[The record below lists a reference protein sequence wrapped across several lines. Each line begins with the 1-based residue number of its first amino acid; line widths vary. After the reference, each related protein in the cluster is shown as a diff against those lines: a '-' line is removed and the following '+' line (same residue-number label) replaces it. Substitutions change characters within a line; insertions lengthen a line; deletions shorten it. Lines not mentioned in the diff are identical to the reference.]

1 MAYSFFE
8 VTRDEAVGV
17 VVMNRPPVNALSAA
31 LLEEF
36 AGVLDDMEGD
46 AQIRSMLLTAGEN
59 IRTRSAKF
67 FCAGADIKEFG
78 ETFFSGRASEA
89 VQRGAAIFT
98 RLQRFP
104 KPVVVAVN
112 GNALGGGCE
121 LVMAAHLRVLA
132 AEAWLGQPEIRLG
145 IIPGYGG
152 TQRLPRLMG
161 RGLAL
166 EYLLTG
172 DNISSDLAL
181 RTGLVNQVVPLEQ
194 CIPAGMAL
202 ARKLSGLAPLAARF
216 IIEAVNEG
224 LDRGIDDGVSVE
236 LDRMV
241 KVLASE
247 DAVEGSMAFVEK
259 RPPQFKGK

>member
-17 VVMNRPPVNALSAA
+17 VVMNRPPVNALSGA

-36 AGVLDDMEGD
+36 ARVLDAIETDE
-46 AQIRSMLLTAGEN
+46 QIRAILLTAGQD
-59 IRTRSAKF
+59 IRTQSAKF

-78 ETFFSGRASEA
+78 ETFFRGRAGET
-89 VQRGAAIFT
+89 VQRGAAILT

-104 KPVVVAVN
+104 KPVVVAIN

-161 RGLAL
+161 RGVAL

-172 DNISSDLAL
+172 DNISSELAL

-194 CIPAGMAL
+194 CMPAAMAL

-224 LDRGIDDGVSVE
+224 LDRGIDDGMSVE
-236 LDRMV
+236 LGRMV

-247 DAVEGSMAFVEK
+247 DALEGSMAFVEK
-259 RPPQFKGK
+259 RPPKFKGK

>member
-1 MAYSFFE
+1 MGYEFFQ
-8 VTRDEAVGV
+8 VGRDGAVGV
-17 VVMNRPPVNALSAA
+17 AVMNRPPVNALSAA
-31 LLEEF
+31 LMGEL
-36 AGVLDDMEGD
+36 AAVLDELEADEQVR
-46 AQIRSMLLTAGEN
+46 AVLLTAGED

-78 ETFFSGRASEA
+78 ETFFTAGARET
-89 VQRGAAIFT
+89 VKRGSDIVT

-104 KPVVVAVN
+104 KPVVVAIN

-121 LVMAAHLRVLA
+121 LVMACHIRVLA
-132 AEAWLGQPEIRLG
+132 AEAVLGQPEIRLG

-172 DNISSDLAL
+172 DNISPELAL
-181 RTGLVNQVVPLEQ
+181 RTGLVNHVVPLEE
-194 CIPAGMAL
+194 CVPTAL
-202 ARKLSGLAPLAARF
+202 GIARKLSEQAPLAVRYT
-216 IIEAVNEG
+216 IEAVNAG
-224 LDRGIDDGVSVE
+224 LDRGIDEGLEVE
-236 LDRMV
+236 LGCMA
-241 KVLASE
+241 KVLATE
-247 DAVEGSMAFVEK
+247 DAIEGGLAFVQK